1 MKTILVV
8 TWMNLQAMRNRI
20 GSSLVIVVGI
30 AGVVAVLI
38 GMLSMTQGFERTLR
52 GTGSDGRALL
62 LSAGVLAEL
71 SSNIDRDTLPLL
83 QALPGVKRSA
93 EGRPLISNER
103 VVITELRKG
112 EGKQRAYVNV
122 SLRGVEPAGIEMRRE
137 VKLAEGRWFQSG
149 LREIVAGRQT
159 QQQFNGIRV
168 GGTLAFRGSVW
179 TVVGIFES
187 GGDAHE
193 TELWTDAD
201 TARSAFGRPGASSVL
216 IQLETPAALRGLK
229 DAVSRDPRLQLDVT
243 TERAYFAAQS
253 QNFVEQIGLLTTILA
268 AIMAVGA
275 LFGALNTMYSAV
287 STRQVEIATLR
298 AIGFSGLPVAVS
310 VMVEAVALAVSG
322 GLIGALISYLLFNGL
337 TVTTLGQ
344 NFTQVAFSFAV
355 TPGLLLRGL
364 IWALV
369 LGLAGGFLPAIRA
382 ARLPV
387 VDALRAQ

>member
-1 MKTILVV
+1 MPL
-8 TWMNLQAMRNRI
+8 
-20 GSSLVIVVGI
+20 
-30 AGVVAVLI
+30 AVPAPRRCWC
-38 GMLSMTQGFERTLR
+38 SW
-52 GTGSDGRALL
+52 SPP
-62 LSAGVLAEL
+62 
-71 SSNIDRDTLPLL
+71 PLC
-83 QALPGVKRSA
+83 
-93 EGRPLISNER
+93 
-103 VVITELRKG
+103 
-112 EGKQRAYVNV
+112 
-122 SLRGVEPAGIEMRRE
+122 
-137 VKLAEGRWFQSG
+137 
-149 LREIVAGRQT
+149 
-159 QQQFNGIRV
+159 
-168 GGTLAFRGSVW
+168 
-179 TVVGIFES
+179 
-187 GGDAHE
+187 
-193 TELWTDAD
+193 
-201 TARSAFGRPGASSVL
+201 ARS
-216 IQLETPAALRGLK
+216 K

-243 TERAYFAAQS
+243 TERAYFSAQS

-298 AIGFSGLPVAVS
+298 AIGFPGLPVAIS

-322 GLIGALISYLLFNGL
+322 GVIGALISYLLFNGL